1 MSDRTM
7 LETQTIEA
15 MYERGVLRPLQA
27 LSGLSEG
34 SKVKITIAQ
43 PARSTADDNGTA
55 GDRPHPLL
63 KFAGIIDDA
72 EAAELQRIIAD
83 EFGRKDR
90 SVEKIYRPG

>member
-1 MSDRTM
+1 MSDTTM

-15 MYERGVLRPLQA
+15 IYEGGVLRPLQT

-34 SKVKITIAQ
+34 GKVKITIAQ
-43 PARSTADDNGTA
+43 PARSTTDDNGTA

-63 KFAGIIDDA
+63 KFAGTIDDA

-83 EFGRKDR
+83 EFRKIDYN
-90 SVEKIYRPG
+90 EW

>member
-1 MSDRTM
+1 MPDTTM

-15 MYERGVLRPLQA
+15 IYEGGVLRPLQT

-34 SKVKITIAQ
+34 GKVKITIVQ

-55 GDRPHPLL
+55 GAGDRPHPLL
-63 KFAGIIDDA
+63 KFAGTIDDA

-83 EFGRKDR
+83 EFG
-90 SVEKIYRPG
+90 KIDYNEW